1 MISDLETQR
10 EPVPRDDAGELD
22 TTLAFLR
29 FARSCVTKKLDGLD
43 DEAVRRS
50 PVVSGTNLLGLV
62 QHLTDSERYW
72 FGHTVAGDP
81 AFADLDFSMEVPAP
95 RSTAEVLEAYRE
107 ACAASDAVVT
117 RVGLEALTAVPVDD
131 RPLSVRWVVAHMT
144 SETARHAGHADVVRE
159 LLDGTTGR

>member
-1 MISDLETQR
+1 MSDDLETQR
-10 EPVPRDDAGELD
+10 EPVPRDDGGELD
-22 TTLAFLR
+22 TALAFLR
-29 FARSCVTKKLDGLD
+29 FARACVVKKLDGLD
-43 DEAVRRS
+43 DAAVRRT

-72 FGHTVAGDP
+72 FGHTVAGEP
-81 AFADLDFSMEVPAP
+81 VPADLDFSMDVPAS
-95 RSTAEVLEAYRE
+95 RSTADVVEAYRT
-107 ACAASDAVVT
+107 ACAASDAVVEQA
-117 RVGLEALTAVPVDD
+117 GLDALTAAPVDD